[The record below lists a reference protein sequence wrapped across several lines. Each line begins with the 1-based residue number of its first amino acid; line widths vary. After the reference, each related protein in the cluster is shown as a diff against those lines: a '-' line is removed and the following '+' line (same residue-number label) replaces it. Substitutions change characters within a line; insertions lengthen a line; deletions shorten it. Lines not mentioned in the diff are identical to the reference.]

1 MQQNGLTQP
10 YIRNLN
16 RKFLRKLA
24 HSADGWV
31 FQTEEQREWYGKSI
45 GQATT
50 ALIPNAVNEKGD
62 VTPAHIIRTKTIVS
76 AGRLSRAKNHALLI
90 KAFAT
95 ISDRYPDY
103 RLVIYGDG
111 PLRQQLEALVEDLG
125 MADKV
130 SLPGYTTF
138 VREKMEQAS
147 LFVLTSD
154 WEGMPNALIEAMAL
168 GVPCISTDCKGG
180 GARFLINDGI
190 NGLLT
195 PVGDMEALAASME
208 KVLCNAVLSQQLSI
222 EAKKYVSA
230 WPERVYAAW
239 ETLIQEIIKK

>member
-1 MQQNGLTQP
+1 
-10 YIRNLN
+10 
-16 RKFLRKLA
+16 
-24 HSADGWV
+24 
-31 FQTEEQREWYGKSI
+31 
-45 GQATT
+45 
-50 ALIPNAVNEKGD
+50 
-62 VTPAHIIRTKTIVS
+62 
-76 AGRLSRAKNHALLI
+76 
-90 KAFAT
+90 
-95 ISDRYPDY
+95 
-103 RLVIYGDG
+103 
-111 PLRQQLEALVEDLG
+111 

-230 WPERVYAAW
+230 WRRSVFM
-239 ETLIQEIIKK
+239 LLGKH

>member
-1 MQQNGLTQP
+1 M
-10 YIRNLN
+10 
-16 RKFLRKLA
+16 
-24 HSADGWV
+24 
-31 FQTEEQREWYGKSI
+31 
-45 GQATT
+45 
-50 ALIPNAVNEKGD
+50 
-62 VTPAHIIRTKTIVS
+62 
-76 AGRLSRAKNHALLI
+76 SRAKNHALLI

-111 PLRQQLEALVEDLG
+111 PLRQQLETLVEDLG

-180 GARFLINDGI
+180 GPDF
-190 NGLLT
+190 
-195 PVGDMEALAASME
+195 
-208 KVLCNAVLSQQLSI
+208 
-222 EAKKYVSA
+222 
-230 WPERVYAAW
+230 
-239 ETLIQEIIKK
+239 